1 MTLTEQIDKHQTR
14 AIEDLVMGKDKQLV
28 VLRLTLA
35 VIQTMM
41 DHYGV
46 ALNPTKKG
54 GEQ

>member
-1 MTLTEQIDKHQTR
+1 MTLTQQMDQHQQT
-14 AIEDLVMGKDKQLV
+14 AIEDLAMNKDPQLV